1 MLPKTESEMFSKSL
15 GGQKILLI
23 VPKKLLPD
31 YDRDYK
37 YKNEKGVPPLLDRNG
52 EEWVLMGLLLVTEDA
67 VFEGD
72 VDENGIPIINDDP
85 VGFFIEVDNYA
96 TKGVWDSRVIRELLK
111 ENGVLD
117 DLEYFLSQYV
127 INRYQW
133 RYIFPAELYNVH
145 FPKPAINY
153 QQIP

>member
-15 GGQKILLI
+15 VDQKILLI

-37 YKNEKGVPPLLDRNG
+37 NEEGVPPLLDRKG
-52 EEWVLMGLLLVTEDA
+52 EEWVLMGLFLVKDDA
-67 VFEGD
+67 VFVGD
-72 VDENGIPIINDDP
+72 MDENGIRIINDDP
-85 VGFFIEVDNYA
+85 EGFFIEVDNYA
-96 TKGVWDSRVIRELLK
+96 TKGVWDSRVIRDLIK

-117 DLEYFLSQYV
+117 DLQRFLSQYV

-153 QQIP
+153 QQIL

>member
-15 GGQKILLI
+15 VDQKILLI

-37 YKNEKGVPPLLDRNG
+37 NEEGVPPLLDRKG
-52 EEWVLMGLLLVTEDA
+52 EEWVLMGLFLVKDDA
-67 VFEGD
+67 VFVGD
-72 VDENGIPIINDDP
+72 MDENGIRIINDDP
-85 VGFFIEVDNYA
+85 EGFFIEVDNYA
-96 TKGVWDSRVIRELLK
+96 TKGVWDSRVIRDLIK
-111 ENGVLD
+111 ENGFLV
-117 DLEYFLSQYV
+117 DLQSFLNQYV

-153 QQIP
+153 QQIL

>member
-15 GGQKILLI
+15 VDQKILLI

-31 YDRDYK
+31 YDSDYK
-37 YKNEKGVPPLLDRNG
+37 YKNEGGVPPLLDGKG
-52 EEWVLMGLLLVTEDA
+52 EEWVLMGLLWVKNDA
-67 VFEGD
+67 VFLGD

-85 VGFFIEVDNYA
+85 EGFFIEVDNYA
-96 TKGVWDSRVIRELLK
+96 TKGVWDSRVIRDLIEEK
-111 ENGVLD
+111 GVLD
-117 DLEYFLSQYV
+117 DLEWFLSQYV

-153 QQIP
+153 QQIQ

>member
-1 MLPKTESEMFSKSL
+1 MFSKSL
-15 GGQKILLI
+15 VDQKILLI

-37 YKNEKGVPPLLDRNG
+37 NEEGVPPLLDRKG
-52 EEWVLMGLLLVTEDA
+52 EEWVLMGLFLVKDDA
-67 VFEGD
+67 VFVGD
-72 VDENGIPIINDDP
+72 MDENGIRIINDDP
-85 VGFFIEVDNYA
+85 EGFFIEVDNYA
-96 TKGVWDSRVIRELLK
+96 TKGVWDSRVIRDLIK

-117 DLEYFLSQYV
+117 DLQRFLSQYV

-153 QQIP
+153 QQIL

>member
-15 GGQKILLI
+15 VDQKILMI

-37 YKNEKGVPPLLDRNG
+37 NEDGVPPLLDGKG
-52 EEWVLMGLLLVTEDA
+52 EEWVLMGLLWVKNDA
-67 VFEGD
+67 VFIGD

-85 VGFFIEVDNYA
+85 EGFFIEVDNYA
-96 TKGVWDSRVIRELLK
+96 TKGVWDSRVIRDLIEEK
-111 ENGVLD
+111 GVLD
-117 DLEYFLSQYV
+117 DLEWFLSQYV

-153 QQIP
+153 QQIQ